1 MARKGSGQTVIT
13 AAEQVQVG
21 KSIEVLLLTSVRY
34 VTICWISCEKG
45 TDRPGIAS
53 LSLILPRCFFSL
65 QC

>member
-34 VTICWISCEKG
+34 VTIAGFRVKRE
-45 TDRPGIAS
+45 
-53 LSLILPRCFFSL
+53 LIGRGLLRSP
-65 QC
+65 